1 MRNAMLLVMICG
13 FLGSSCGGDSGPD
26 SGPCADFS
34 ERLCAK
40 AVECQD
46 SSGEFDVAVGTSGV
60 GTYTSCS
67 ESQCVD
73 FVLFS
78 EKNCNDASESEQQA
92 CEGQIEAAQCG
103 SGDNRIFVNES
114 CDF

>member
-1 MRNAMLLVMICG
+1 
-13 FLGSSCGGDSGPD
+13 
-26 SGPCADFS
+26 
-34 ERLCAK
+34 
-40 AVECQD
+40 
-46 SSGEFDVAVGTSGV
+46 VAVGTSGV
-60 GTYTSCS
+60 GTYTS

-73 FVLFS
+73 FVLLS

-103 SGDNRIFVNES
+103 SSSNSIFVSEA